1 MLVKTDPLKLRKI
14 IDNKK
19 SLILEDKDSLID
31 IIMDIK
37 LANQIIDNHKI
48 VNFKIIKK
56 DYNELKNNDLLYD
69 KFYELLKKPY
79 DELKKK
85 TDELIKKQKI
95 DNYLNAIRDV

>member
-1 MLVKTDPLKLRKI
+1 M
-14 IDNKK
+14 
-19 SLILEDKDSLID
+19 
-31 IIMDIK
+31 
-37 LANQIIDNHKI
+37 
-48 VNFKIIKK
+48 K
-56 DYNELKNNDLLYD
+56 DYNELKNSDLLYD